1 MKKPKTSKDW
11 LREHEADEFV
21 LRARREGFRSR
32 AVYKLTE
39 IDEKHRLLV
48 PGQVVVDLGAA
59 PGGWSQVASA
69 AVGSKGKVIA
79 VDILPM
85 DPIPGVEVVLGDFTR
100 DETLAEVRDAL
111 GGRPADLVISDMA
124 PNLSGMKDVDQ
135 PRATYLVELALDLA
149 DQVLV
154 KGGAFVAK
162 CFEGEGIN
170 GLRAGLK
177 ERFRRTYN
185 VKPKASRGR
194 SREIYLVGRD
204 YIGQDSV

>member
-48 PGQVVVDLGAA
+48 PGRVVVDLGAA

-100 DETLAEVRDAL
+100 DETLAEVRHAL

>member
-11 LREHEADEFV
+11 LKEHEADEFV
-21 LRARREGFRSR
+21 LRARREGYRSR

-39 IDEKHRLLV
+39 IDEKYRLLA
-48 PGQVVVDLGAA
+48 PGKLVVDLGAA
-59 PGGWSQVASA
+59 PGGWSQVAAA

-85 DPIPGVEVVLGDFTR
+85 EPIPGVEFILGDFTR
-100 DETLAEVRDAL
+100 DEVLSEVLQAL
-111 GGRPADLVISDMA
+111 GDQAADLVISDMA

-149 DQVLV
+149 DQVLAQ
-154 KGGAFVAK
+154 GGTFVAK

-170 GLRAGLK
+170 ELRAGLK
-177 ERFRRTYN
+177 DRFRRTYN
-185 VKPKASRGR
+185 VKPKASRER
-194 SREIYLVGRD
+194 SREIFLVGSGYNGRPA
-204 YIGQDSV
+204 V